1 MRHRRKGRVLGRS
14 SSHRKAMLRNMACSL
29 ILTER
34 DDIFYEGLTQADGK
48 TTVNPPAKKGRIV
61 TTIHKAKEV
70 RPLVEKC
77 ITIAKKA
84 LPFEEKA
91 AEFAVDADRNSEEW
105 RQWRKSEKWQ
115 QWCEARAPVVNA
127 RRRAFQ
133 ILRDNEAVAILF
145 EDIAPRFADRVGG
158 YTRIMRLAKPR
169 LGDARTRAILEF
181 VGENDRVKTKAAQK
195 PAFADDDADTSD
207 QTEDKSEDNAND
219 EASAEAAPIK
229 SPGGHSTDDLKVVEG
244 IGPKVEEALKAGGI
258 GSWSD
263 LANAD
268 PARITEILTEADGNF
283 GGQVPDTWPKQAKL
297 AVDQK
302 WDELQALQDHLDG
315 GKEPA

>member
-1 MRHRRKGRVLGRS
+1 
-14 SSHRKAMLRNMACSL
+14 MLRNMACSL

-34 DDIFYEGLTQADGK
+34 DDMYYEGLKQADGK
-48 TTVNPPAKKGRIV
+48 TDVNAPAYKGRIV

-115 QWCEARAPVVNA
+115 QWCEARAPAVNA

-169 LGDARTRAILEF
+169 LGDAGTRAILEF
-181 VGENDRVKTKAAQK
+181 VGQNDRVKAKEAQK
-195 PAFADDDADTSD
+195 PSFSDDTGSDAADD
-207 QTEDKSEDNAND
+207 QVTEKE
-219 EASAEAAPIK
+219 EAADDAPIT
-229 SPGGHSTDDLKVVEG
+229 SPAGLGTDDLKVVEG
-244 IGPKVEEALKAGGI
+244 IGPKVEEALKAAGI
-258 GSWSD
+258 ATWSD
-263 LANAD
+263 LADSD
-268 PARITEILTEADGNF
+268 PDKITEILTAADGNF
-283 GGQVPDTWPKQAKL
+283 GGQVAETWPKQARM

-302 WDELQALQDHLDG
+302 WDELQKWQDELDG
-315 GKEPA
+315 GKEA